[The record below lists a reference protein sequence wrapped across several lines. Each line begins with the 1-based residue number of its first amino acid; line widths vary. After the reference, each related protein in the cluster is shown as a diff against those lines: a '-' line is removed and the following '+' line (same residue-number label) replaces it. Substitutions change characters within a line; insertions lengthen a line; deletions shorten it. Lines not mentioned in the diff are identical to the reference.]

1 MFSFHLSFQHLY
13 FYILDKIKE
22 KDDMLNVKFNYI
34 LDEIDIRVESIRIQ
48 VEESSKSLK
57 EKVEMMRNEL
67 LK

>member
-1 MFSFHLSFQHLY
+1 M
-13 FYILDKIKE
+13 
-22 KDDMLNVKFNYI
+22 KFNYI